1 MGETPVPEQP
11 TTPYPCT
18 ECQAGIMHLRFV
30 TYFTWLAEEPI
41 MVPNFPAWICDVCGR
56 REYDEKSLSWLTMLL
71 NPDAGKPTVRKAMTR
86 RRPTRPPASHPSA
99 QS

>member
-1 MGETPVPEQP
+1 MDSPVSEPAP
-11 TTPYPCT
+11 SPFPCS
-18 ECQAGIMHLRFV
+18 ECQAGMMHLRFV

-56 REYDEKSLSWLTMLL
+56 LEYDEKSLSWLSALL
-71 NPDAGKPTVRKAMTR
+71 NPDAGKPTSRKRLPKHRPIQPSTR
-86 RRPTRPPASHPSA
+86 PSA

>member
-1 MGETPVPEQP
+1 MSETPESGQ
-11 TTPYPCT
+11 TSSPYPCGD
-18 ECQAGIMHLRFV
+18 CQAGMMLLRFV

-56 REYDEKSLSWLTMLL
+56 RDYDEKSLSWLTMLL
-71 NPDAGKPTVRKAMTR
+71 NPDAGKPTGKKPITKHRAVRPST
-86 RRPTRPPASHPSA
+86 RPTA